1 MSTPLSE
8 LSDCQKRVEALLERL
23 RAGDQ
28 GALSDLFALLYEE
41 LSRLAH
47 RERKSVGATLN
58 TTGLVH
64 EAFVKLAGSSARAF
78 NDRAHFMAV
87 AATAMRQI
95 LVGLARERAALKRGS
110 GVRPVTLDRLEI
122 GRDEALDLALSVDEA
137 LERLRALHP
146 RQARV
151 VECRI
156 FAGMEI
162 SEVAEALG
170 CAPATVKRDW
180 TAAAAW
186 LRTQLEDA
194 HPMSFES

>member
-1 MSTPLSE
+1 MPASFSRVQQTQE
-8 LSDCQKRVEALLERL
+8 RVETLLSTLRGGDDAALR
-23 RAGDQ
+23 
-28 GALSDLFALLYEE
+28 DLFALLYDE

-47 RERKSVGATLN
+47 REREAVGATLN

-64 EAFVKLAGSSARAF
+64 EAFVKLVGGSPRTF

-87 AATAMRQI
+87 AAMAMRQL
-95 LVGLARERAALKRGS
+95 LVSRAREQGAQKRGS
-110 GVRPVTLDRLEI
+110 GLRPITLDRLEL
-122 GRDEALDLALSVDEA
+122 GQEDTLELALSVDES
-137 LERLRALHP
+137 LERLRTLHP

-162 SEVAEALG
+162 NEVAVALG

-186 LRTQLEDA
+186 LRTQLEDPRPTA
-194 HPMSFES
+194 GNR